1 MNNGIASRKI
11 TKLDAYLALPQYM
24 LYRVRS
30 KPTDHIHVFVYGA
43 PRSGTTL
50 MQVILARHSQFLSI
64 EAETGMFTP
73 SFVLNRSRYW
83 EGERKILIDK
93 CNSTNLV
100 SLCDEFSLALK
111 THRKEPE
118 STFVEKTPNHVFQA
132 KLLLKMF
139 PNSYFI
145 NMIRDPRDCYA
156 SSLRHPKFEKNPVKF
171 SKYWKKSISKRVK
184 LGPRSNILDIWYR
197 DLTSMPETSVSNVM
211 KFLGSNLESQQIQP
225 GQKSF
230 DSRHKRIE
238 FSKLNKPITSAS
250 VGSYKKELDNK
261 TIKLIE
267 KYSGNYLSIIN
278 DRTAYSL

>member
-1 MNNGIASRKI
+1 
-11 TKLDAYLALPQYM
+11 
-24 LYRVRS
+24 
-30 KPTDHIHVFVYGA
+30 
-43 PRSGTTL
+43 
-50 MQVILARHSQFLSI
+50 
-64 EAETGMFTP
+64 
-73 SFVLNRSRYW
+73 
-83 EGERKILIDK
+83 
-93 CNSTNLV
+93 
-100 SLCDEFSLALK
+100 
-111 THRKEPE
+111 
-118 STFVEKTPNHVFQA
+118 
-132 KLLLKMF
+132 
-139 PNSYFI
+139 
-145 NMIRDPRDCYA
+145 MIRDPRDCYA